1 MVKLFLVED
10 EIIMRDGIKKHIDW
24 KGEDIDFCGEASDG
38 ELAFP
43 MILKLK
49 PDILVTDI
57 KMPFMDGL
65 ELSKL
70 VRKELPNLRIIILSG
85 YDEFTYAQEAVSI
98 GVEEYLLKP
107 ISPAKLLS
115 SIKKVKDKIELSRD
129 EAGMLDWTKEEL
141 LERNA
146 IEQQKLFRAMVSG
159 SMTMSEL
166 LDAGKKLNIEL
177 TARFYQVTL
186 FNLSFQGESGDI
198 FSEKQNSFWRQVN
211 DYLEMVENSYIFD
224 RGTEGLVLLT
234 LAETEEDVEIKRQQV
249 IDRMI
254 AISKNIVDGNYFVGI
269 GSVVNRLSEIGK
281 SYDNANKA
289 FSYRYFNNPNQIIDY
304 KNLTEPGADSNN
316 LELDIKTVTFNEKN
330 KQAFEKFLRS
340 GAQDEVNHFID
351 EIFTALGDKNTRSL
365 LFLNYITMDL
375 YFAIVAFIHDLG
387 YETED
392 LGEEFADINIAIK
405 GITNSETARKYLK
418 KGLNSAIKLRDSN
431 SVKKYSVV
439 LKKVLAY
446 INENFD
452 KDDISLNVVA
462 SIANISPNHFSTI
475 FSQEMGVTFI
485 EYLIGKRMEKAK
497 ELLMTTNLRSSEI
510 AYKVGYKDPH
520 YFSFMFKKTQGMTT
534 REYRNR
540 GKN

>member
-70 VRKELPNLRIIILSG
+70 VKKELPNIRIIILSG

-115 SIKKVKDKIELSRD
+115 SIKKVKEKIELSRE
-129 EAGMLDWTKEEL
+129 EAGITDWTKEEL
-141 LERNA
+141 LEKNT

-159 SMTMSEL
+159 SMTMTEL
-166 LDAGKKLNIEL
+166 LEAGKKLDIEL

-186 FNLSFQGESGDI
+186 FNLSFVGETGDI
-198 FSEKQNSFWRQVN
+198 FSEKQNTFWKQVN
-211 DYLEMVENSYIFD
+211 EYLETVDNCYIFD
-224 RGTEGLVLLT
+224 RGTEGLALLA
-234 LAETEEDVEIKRQQV
+234 LDETEEGVADKIKQVVEK
-249 IDRMI
+249 MI
-254 AISKNIVDGNYFVGI
+254 SISKNIVDGTYFVGI
-269 GSVVNRLSEIGK
+269 GSIVNRLSEISK
-281 SYDNANKA
+281 SYDNANRA
-289 FSYRYFNNPNQIIDY
+289 FSYRYFKKQNQIIDY
-304 KNLTEPGADSNN
+304 KDLSVPNSGTMEVDVNA
-316 LELDIKTVTFNEKN
+316 VTFNEKN

-340 GAQDEVNHFID
+340 GSADEITHFLD
-351 EIFTALGDKNTRSL
+351 EIFSSFGEKNVKSL
-365 LFLNYITMDL
+365 LYLNYITMDL
-375 YFAIVAFIHDLG
+375 YFAIVSFIHDIG
-387 YETED
+387 YEMND
-392 LGEEFADINIAIK
+392 LGGDFADINIAIK
-405 GITNSETARKYLK
+405 GISNSDDAKKYLE
-418 KGLNSAIKLRDSN
+418 KGLRNAITLRDSN
-431 SVKKYSVV
+431 SVKKYSVI
-439 LKKVLAY
+439 LKEVLAY
-446 INENFD
+446 IDENFD
-452 KDDISLNVVA
+452 KDDISLNTVA

-475 FSQEMGVTFI
+475 FSQEIGVTFI
-485 EYLIGKRMEKAK
+485 EYLISKRMEKAK

-520 YFSFMFKKTQGMTT
+520 YFSFMFKKTQGITT
-534 REYRNR
+534 REYRSR
-540 GKN
+540 GKIK

>member
-211 DYLEMVENSYIFD
+211 DYLETVENSYIFD

>member
-70 VRKELPNLRIIILSG
+70 VKKELPNIRIIILSG

-115 SIKKVKDKIELSRD
+115 SIKKVKEKIELSRE
-129 EAGMLDWTKEEL
+129 EAGIADWTKEEL
-141 LERNA
+141 LEKNT

-159 SMTMSEL
+159 SMTMTEL
-166 LDAGKKLNIEL
+166 LEAGKKLDIEL

-186 FNLSFQGESGDI
+186 FNLSFVGETGDI
-198 FSEKQNSFWRQVN
+198 FSEKQNTFWKQVN
-211 DYLEMVENSYIFD
+211 EYLETVDNCYIFD
-224 RGTEGLVLLT
+224 RGTEGLALLA
-234 LAETEEDVEIKRQQV
+234 LDETEEGVADKIKQVVEK
-249 IDRMI
+249 MI
-254 AISKNIVDGNYFVGI
+254 SISKNIVDGTYFVGI
-269 GSVVNRLSEIGK
+269 GSIVNRLSEISK
-281 SYDNANKA
+281 SYDNANRA
-289 FSYRYFNNPNQIIDY
+289 FSYRYFKKPNQIIDY
-304 KNLTEPGADSNN
+304 KDLSVPNSGTMEVDVNA
-316 LELDIKTVTFNEKN
+316 VTFNEKN

-340 GAQDEVNHFID
+340 GSADEITHFLD
-351 EIFTALGDKNTRSL
+351 EIFSSFGEKNVKSL
-365 LFLNYITMDL
+365 LYLNYITMDL
-375 YFAIVAFIHDLG
+375 YFAIVSFIHDIG
-387 YETED
+387 YEMND
-392 LGEEFADINIAIK
+392 LGGDFADINIAIK
-405 GITNSETARKYLK
+405 GISNSDDAKKYLE
-418 KGLNSAIKLRDSN
+418 KGLRNAITLRDSN
-431 SVKKYSVV
+431 SVKKYSVI
-439 LKKVLAY
+439 LKEVLAY
-446 INENFD
+446 IDENFD
-452 KDDISLNVVA
+452 KDDISLNTVA

-475 FSQEMGVTFI
+475 FSQEIGVTFI
-485 EYLIGKRMEKAK
+485 EYLISKRMEKAK

-520 YFSFMFKKTQGMTT
+520 YFSFMFKKTQGITT
-534 REYRNR
+534 REYRSR
-540 GKN
+540 GKIK

>member
-38 ELAFP
+38 EIAFP

-70 VRKELPNLRIIILSG
+70 VKKELPNIRIIILSG

-115 SIKKVKDKIELSRD
+115 SIKKVKEKIELSRE
-129 EAGMLDWTKEEL
+129 EAGIADWTKEEL
-141 LERNA
+141 LEKNT

-159 SMTMSEL
+159 SMTMTEL
-166 LDAGKKLNIEL
+166 LEAGKKLDIEL

-186 FNLSFQGESGDI
+186 FNLSFVGETGDI
-198 FSEKQNSFWRQVN
+198 FSEKQNTFWKQVN
-211 DYLEMVENSYIFD
+211 EYLETVDNCYMFD
-224 RGTEGLVLLT
+224 RGTEGLALLA
-234 LAETEEDVEIKRQQV
+234 LDETEEGVADKIKQVVEK
-249 IDRMI
+249 MI
-254 AISKNIVDGNYFVGI
+254 SISKNIVDGTYFVGI
-269 GSVVNRLSEIGK
+269 GSIVNRLSEISK
-281 SYDNANKA
+281 SYDNANRA
-289 FSYRYFNNPNQIIDY
+289 FSYRYFKKRNQIIDY
-304 KNLTEPGADSNN
+304 KDLSVPNSGTMEVDVNA
-316 LELDIKTVTFNEKN
+316 VTFNEKN

-340 GAQDEVNHFID
+340 GSADEITHFLD
-351 EIFTALGDKNTRSL
+351 EIFSSFGEKNVKSL
-365 LFLNYITMDL
+365 LYLNYITMDL
-375 YFAIVAFIHDLG
+375 YFAIVSFIHDIG
-387 YETED
+387 YEMND
-392 LGEEFADINIAIK
+392 LGGDFADINIAIK
-405 GITNSETARKYLK
+405 GISNSDDAKKYLE
-418 KGLNSAIKLRDSN
+418 KGLRNAITLRDSN
-431 SVKKYSVV
+431 SVKKYSVI
-439 LKKVLAY
+439 LKEVLAY
-446 INENFD
+446 IDENFD
-452 KDDISLNVVA
+452 KDDISLNTVA

-475 FSQEMGVTFI
+475 FSQEIGVTFI
-485 EYLIGKRMEKAK
+485 EYLISKRMEKAK

-520 YFSFMFKKTQGMTT
+520 YFSFMFKKTQGITT
-534 REYRNR
+534 REYRSR
-540 GKN
+540 G